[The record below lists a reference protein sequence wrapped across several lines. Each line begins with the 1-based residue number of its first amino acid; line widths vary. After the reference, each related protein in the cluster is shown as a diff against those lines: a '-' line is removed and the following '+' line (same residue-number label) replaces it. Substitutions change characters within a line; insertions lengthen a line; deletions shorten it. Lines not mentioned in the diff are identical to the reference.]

1 MKYFF
6 FLVMVLMMQPVI
18 GQESFDLMKFTA
30 PTGWKRIDK
39 DDNIEFSK
47 IKNNNWV
54 QVFIIKSTT
63 SAGTVQDDF
72 QNEWNRFLGL
82 HNPTTPQTSEATAF
96 NNWQTIT
103 GVGSFTF
110 NRKPVAAQLTV
121 YTGYNRCFSIIVNTN
136 SSDFNSEVKNFY
148 SSIAIN
154 DDAVAQ
160 LVNQQQGGGNTQS
173 TAENNAGSNS
183 SETFTPSGPMAT
195 GFTFNST
202 NFDDGWVSTVQ
213 QDWVE
218 VTKGNI
224 KVLLHYPKEGTMF
237 PADAGKLANDA
248 WNILVAPRYS
258 NMQDYKFI
266 SPSGDD
272 GSLASKIAM
281 ATMTEKS
288 SGSSV
293 FVVLFNRTAGWT
305 EVIVPNVKTFTDEF
319 GFDPTSVRFG
329 TNSHNWG
336 GWIVTTST
344 GATIDANG
352 SVFTKLDAMLLK
364 NKFAVSAEDLYGTGE
379 WAQNFSSNTFW
390 ANAYNGAFEGVST
403 YAASKWFIF
412 ASGQSYKWHIVAVN
426 TYGGSTNGVK
436 ADAEGT
442 FKSLGNWQ
450 LYFSNIEGKPKKY
463 DAYYTAI
470 KGGRILWMNDA
481 EHPGSGIFQGFSK
494 K

>member
-1 MKYFF
+1 MKW
-6 FLVMVLMMQPVI
+6 LIALAMMAI
-18 GQESFDLMKFTA
+18 INTSKAQENYDLATFTA
-30 PTGWKRIDK
+30 PQGWNRADK
-39 DDNIEFSK
+39 NGSLEFSK
-47 IKNNNWV
+47 LNNKT
-54 QVFIIKSTT
+54 KSFAQLVISKTT
-63 SAGTVQDDF
+63 DSKGSVQDDF
-72 QNEWNRFLGL
+72 KSEWNIFLGPL
-82 HNPTTPQTSEATAF
+82 NTAAPQTDDVIVSDGWNILKGGA
-96 NNWQTIT
+96 N
-103 GVGSFTF
+103 FTF
-110 NRKPVAAQLTV
+110 NNKPALAKLIV
-121 YTGYNRCFSIIVNTN
+121 YSGYGKCFSIVATTN
-136 SSDFNSEVKNFY
+136 SADYDNDIKNFCAG
-148 SSIAIN
+148 IAIN
-154 DDAVAQ
+154 AMALAQ
-160 LVNQQQGGGNTQS
+160 FQQQQGGSLDTNGNAVAQNQ
-173 TAENNAGSNS
+173 EPGSAAS
-183 SETFTPSGPMAT
+183 SPMQT
-195 GFTFNST
+195 GFAFNST
-202 NFDDGWVSTVQ
+202 NFNDGWVSTVQ

-224 KVLLHYPKEGTMF
+224 KVLLHYPKDGTMY
-237 PADAGKLANDA
+237 PADADKLTNNA

-258 NMQDYKFI
+258 NMQHYKFI

-281 ATMTEKS
+281 ADMTEKS
-288 SGSSV
+288 SDRSV
-293 FVVLFNRTAGWT
+293 FVVLFNRTAGLT

-336 GWIVTTST
+336 GWIVTTNT

-390 ANAYNGAFEGVST
+390 ANTYNGAFEGVST

-412 ASGQSYKWHIVAVN
+412 GSGQSYKWHIVAVS

-442 FKSLGNWQ
+442 FTSLGNWQ

-463 DAYYTAI
+463 DAYFTAI